1 MVDFHFGLLVNWAR
15 AIFISPLWG
24 VNVRLYA
31 RTRVE
36 AEFKR
41 LKSFI
46 YLISNWL
53 KRCENRTFPESFLIK
68 TAAIH
73 WLLIK

>member
-24 VNVRLYA
+24 VNVRMYA
-31 RTRVE
+31 RKRVV

-41 LKSFI
+41 LKRFI
-46 YLISNWL
+46 
-53 KRCENRTFPESFLIK
+53 
-68 TAAIH
+68 
-73 WLLIK
+73 

>member
-1 MVDFHFGLLVNWAR
+1 MCVKTQSVKMVDFRFGLLVNWAR

-36 AEFKR
+36 AEFAS
-41 LKSFI
+41 LKMFV
-46 YLISNWL
+46 
-53 KRCENRTFPESFLIK
+53 
-68 TAAIH
+68 
-73 WLLIK
+73 

>member
-1 MVDFHFGLLVNWAR
+1 MVDFRFGLLVNWAR

-36 AEFKR
+36 AEFAS
-41 LKSFI
+41 LKMFI
-46 YLISNWL
+46 
-53 KRCENRTFPESFLIK
+53 
-68 TAAIH
+68 
-73 WLLIK
+73 